1 MPAELLLP
9 GRTAIITGGA
19 GGLGRAMAH
28 RFAGEGARVVVAD
41 LDLDAAEALAA
52 ELPGDALA
60 IRTDITVPEQ
70 VERLIATTVEATGSV
85 DVLVNNAGV
94 TRDASIRKMTLE
106 EWDLVQNVHLRGAF
120 VATKAAAEVMREQ
133 RSGAIV
139 NISSLSGKVGNF
151 GQANYSTAKAGLVGL
166 TKVTAKEYARFN
178 VRANA
183 VQPGLIRTAMT
194 EALAPDIWERKM
206 AEIPM
211 GRAGEPDEVA
221 KVVLFL
227 ASDLS
232 SYMTGAVLEIGG
244 GRYM

>member
-1 MPAELLLP
+1 MPSEPLLA
-9 GRTAIITGGA
+9 GRTAVITGGA
-19 GGLGRAMAH
+19 GGLGRAMAE
-28 RFAGEGARVVVAD
+28 RFASEGARVVVAD
-41 LDLDAAEALAA
+41 LDLAAAEALAA
-52 ELPGDALA
+52 GLPGGALA
-60 IRTDITVPEQ
+60 VRADITVPED
-70 VERLIATTVEATGSV
+70 VERMVATAVETTGSL
-85 DVLVNNAGV
+85 DVLINNAGI
-94 TRDASIRKMTLE
+94 TRDASIRKMTLD
-106 EWDLVQNVHLRGAF
+106 EWDLVQSVHLRGAF
-120 VATKAAAEVMREQ
+120 IATKAAAEVMREQ
-133 RSGAIV
+133 QGGAIV

-151 GQANYSTAKAGLVGL
+151 GQANYSTAKAGLIGL
-166 TKVTAKEYARFN
+166 TKVTAKEYARFG

-194 EALAPDIWERKM
+194 EALAPDIWAKKL

-221 KVVLFL
+221 KVALFL

>member
-1 MPAELLLP
+1 MPTELLAE
-9 GRTAIITGGA
+9 RTAIITGGA
-19 GGLGRAMAH
+19 GGLGRAMAV
-28 RFAGEGARVVVAD
+28 RFAREGARVVIAD
-41 LDLDAAEALAA
+41 LDLAAAEELAA

-60 IRTDITVPEQ
+60 VQTDITEPDD
-70 VERLIATTVEATGSV
+70 VERLVGTTVRETGSV
-85 DVLVNNAGV
+85 DVLVNNAGI
-94 TRDASIRKMTLE
+94 TRDASIRKMTLDQ
-106 EWDLVQNVHLRGAF
+106 WDLVQSVHLRGAF
-120 VATKAAAEVMREQ
+120 IVTKAVAEVMRTQE
-133 RSGAIV
+133 RGAIV
-139 NISSLSGKVGNF
+139 NVSSLSGKVGNF

-166 TKVTAKEYARFN
+166 TKVTAKEYARFG

-183 VQPGLIRTAMT
+183 VQPGLIRTPMT
-194 EALAPDIWERKM
+194 EALTKEVWDRKL

-221 KVVLFL
+221 TVALFL

>member
-1 MPAELLLP
+1 MPAEPLLP
-9 GRTAIITGGA
+9 DRTAIITGGA

-28 RFAGEGARVVVAD
+28 RLASEGARVVIGD

-52 ELPGDALA
+52 ELPHGALA
-60 IRTDITVPEQ
+60 VQADINDPDA
-70 VERLIATTVEATGSV
+70 VEKLISTARDVTGTV
-85 DVLVNNAGV
+85 DVLVNNAGI
-94 TRDASIRKMTLE
+94 TRDASIRNMTLE
-106 EWDLVQNVHLRGAF
+106 QWDVVQNVHLRGAF
-120 VATKAAAEVMREQ
+120 IATKIAAEIMREQ
-133 RSGAIV
+133 RRGAIV

-151 GQANYSTAKAGLVGL
+151 GQANYSTAKAGLIGL
-166 TKVTAKEYARFN
+166 TKVTAKEYARFG

-183 VQPGLIRTAMT
+183 VQPGLIRTPMT
-194 EALAPDIWERKM
+194 EALSPEIWEQKI

-211 GRAGEPDEVA
+211 RRAGEPDEVA

>member
-1 MPAELLLP
+1 MPSELLLP
-9 GRTAIITGGA
+9 GKTVVITGGA
-19 GGLGRAMAH
+19 GGLGQAMAT
-28 RFAGEGARVVVAD
+28 RFASEGARVVIAD
-41 LDLDAAEALAA
+41 LDLAAAESVAGELSGEALAV
-52 ELPGDALA
+52 
-60 IRTDITVPEQ
+60 RTDISDPDDVA
-70 VERLIATTVEATGSV
+70 RLVSTTVEATGSL
-85 DVLVNNAGV
+85 DVLVNNAGI
-94 TRDASIRKMTLE
+94 TRDASIRKMTIE
-106 EWDLVQNVHLRGAF
+106 QWDLVQSVHLRGAF
-120 VATKAAAEVMREQ
+120 LATKAAAEVMREQ

-151 GQANYSTAKAGLVGL
+151 GQANYSTAKAGLIGL
-166 TKVTAKEYARFN
+166 TKVTAKEYARFG

-194 EALAPDIWERKM
+194 EALSPEIWNQKL
-206 AEIPM
+206 AEIPL

-227 ASDLS
+227 SSELS